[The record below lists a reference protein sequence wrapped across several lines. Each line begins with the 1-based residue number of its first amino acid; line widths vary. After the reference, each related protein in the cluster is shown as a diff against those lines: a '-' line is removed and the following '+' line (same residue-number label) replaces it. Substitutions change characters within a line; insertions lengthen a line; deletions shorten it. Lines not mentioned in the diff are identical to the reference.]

1 MKLFVDSADLADIE
15 TIASWGVLSGVT
27 TNPTLLGKVEGEAD
41 DIYRRVCELVNG
53 PVSAEV
59 VAESRGDMVEDGR
72 RLAAIHPNI
81 VVKLPMG
88 AEALAATTTLAE
100 DDIRVNMT
108 LCFTAPQALLAAAA
122 GAGFVS
128 PFVGRFDDIGQDGLE
143 VLREVVEALEPS
155 MYDTE
160 VLAAS
165 IRSPVHVTEAAR
177 MGADIATIPPKVF
190 YQMLQHPSRRRGS
203 RRSPRTSRPAAPA
216 GPRRSRGMIGQGT
229 GRGRARTHAIVI
241 RLGATP
247 AWREEEEVS
256 DSDSDFPFPFAFG
269 EGAGE
274 EFKERLKELMRAQRE
289 AFEEVQAESGG
300 QLAAVD
306 RWQVIQQA
314 VVLASAA
321 MRAMEPRPTPDEA
334 ADAMGLLFARSMAAL
349 QGALRPTP

>member
-1 MKLFVDSADLADIE
+1 MQLVD
-15 TIASWGVLSGVT
+15 
-27 TNPTLLGKVEGEAD
+27 
-41 DIYRRVCELVNG
+41 G

-177 MGADIATIPPKVF
+177 TGRRHRHHPAEGLLPDAPAPP
-190 YQMLQHPSRRRGS
+190 HGEGD
-203 RRSPRTSRPAAPA
+203 RRSPRTSRLVAPA
-216 GPRRSRGMIGQGT
+216 GPRRSRGMIGQGK

-241 RLGATP
+241 HLVRRP
-247 AWREEEEVS
+247 
-256 DSDSDFPFPFAFG
+256 P
-269 EGAGE
+269 
-274 EFKERLKELMRAQRE
+274 
-289 AFEEVQAESGG
+289 GG
-300 QLAAVD
+300 
-306 RWQVIQQA
+306 R
-314 VVLASAA
+314 
-321 MRAMEPRPTPDEA
+321 RRK
-334 ADAMGLLFARSMAAL
+334 
-349 QGALRPTP
+349 